1 MTNQHQLHNI
11 KNMEPLNEKKRTEVE
26 QVVINATCEHFG
38 LDVEEFIRNRSTD
51 TVSAYRRHACYYLI
65 RQNTMLSFDSI
76 ALLFKTGKST
86 IQCGFYKIEG
96 LIDIKDRRIVGEVE
110 HIQQLINNFI
120 RKSKE
125 QSLSN

>member
-1 MTNQHQLHNI
+1 
-11 KNMEPLNEKKRTEVE
+11 MEQQNTKKRVDVE
-26 QVVINATCEHFG
+26 NVVINATCEHFG
-38 LDVEEFIRNRSTD
+38 LNVDEFVNDRSTD

-65 RQNTMLSFDSI
+65 RKNTMLSFDKI

-86 IQCGFYKIEG
+86 IQCGFYKIDG

-110 HIQQLINNFI
+110 HIQTLINNFI

-125 QSLSN
+125 QSLAN